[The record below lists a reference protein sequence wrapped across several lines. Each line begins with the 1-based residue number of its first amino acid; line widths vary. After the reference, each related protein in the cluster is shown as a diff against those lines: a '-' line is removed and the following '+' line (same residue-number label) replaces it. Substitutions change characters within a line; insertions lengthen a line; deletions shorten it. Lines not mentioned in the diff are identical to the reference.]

1 MYKILITS
9 FAVLL
14 SSLYSWGQDG
24 KYANIG
30 ETIGQTIQMYD
41 MDILYNETEPF
52 IYKMNEKGKLVKS
65 VEPMVYSHLHD
76 KYFNVIGIEIVKKKS
91 YWILDCKG
99 DR

>member
-52 IYKMNEKGKLVKS
+52 IYKMNEKGKLKFDFFFDGKGQIS
-65 VEPMVYSHLHD
+65 QKAPH
-76 KYFNVIGIEIVKKKS
+76 
-91 YWILDCKG
+91 ILMRVCFEKG
-99 DR
+99 